1 MLGLHRARSPSSTAK
16 TGPWSASTTGLPN
29 RIKMAAFAS
38 YRLAGLGCRVSDPSA
53 RQEAPAS
60 EAPRILRAGAGAVGT
75 GGPRKSRAG
84 HEEATEE
91 GLNPTNEFTLFAGT
105 CRKPPQCCGLQG
117 FADICYLQF
126 CQALRRTIGVEFHMG
141 VSSSSKNQRILLIE
155 GYSVRRLGLGS
166 YDADGIGL
174 VTQILI
180 QLDGRGSFWPRICD
194 WGRSAV

>member
-1 MLGLHRARSPSSTAK
+1 MSDFVLG
-16 TGPWSASTTGLPN
+16 
-29 RIKMAAFAS
+29 S
-38 YRLAGLGCRVSDPSA
+38 YVLCWKPRTKSDTMTQHHDTKSDTMTHAG
-53 RQEAPAS
+53 
-60 EAPRILRAGAGAVGT
+60 
-75 GGPRKSRAG
+75 
-84 HEEATEE
+84 
-91 GLNPTNEFTLFAGT
+91 NPHNV
-105 CRKPPQCCGLQG
+105 RLQG
-117 FADICYLQF
+117 FADIFYLQF
-126 CQALRRTIGVEFHMG
+126 CQALRHTIGVEFQMG